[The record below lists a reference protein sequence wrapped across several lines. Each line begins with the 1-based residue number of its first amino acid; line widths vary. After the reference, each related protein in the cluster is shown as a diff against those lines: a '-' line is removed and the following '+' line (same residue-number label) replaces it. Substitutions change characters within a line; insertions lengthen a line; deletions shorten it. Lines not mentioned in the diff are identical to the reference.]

1 MCHDNSLVYNDLV
14 RKGLIVKD
22 GMNYGATFSIY
33 EDDPEQFHG
42 HGLVFLKHSN
52 EELKISS
59 IIRWNRISTFANKK
73 NLTGWNIRFSN
84 QPGKGES
91 YYSEEQIPT
100 ERSEHSLLKVPSGL
114 HCGPAG
120 RRTLIKWLEGNG
132 DLKQKY
138 CVLDNYKLSRGINNA
153 NPGVMACR
161 LWQES
166 QGLPDEVSKAIVGL
180 LKLQGIPTNI
190 TYRVLFENYLSKQ
203 LSSLMKRHSDSQ
215 EKLSM
220 LAEKMISMFQVTQIQ
235 PLIVDVLDLLVEIP
249 QSAMAKILEDTYSS
263 HHFYKIST
271 LNIKRKIWSASPEKL
286 NETIIP
292 LILKALF
299 LLRLGIFDDQ
309 MGNLS
314 SNENLNEYNMLIGQM
329 LQLIG
334 DPQAE
339 CSRIVYCQ
347 TVTIL
352 KLLFIKSSLQYKT
365 NTIKHTNVVNANDSR
380 NKSGTN
386 KNVEDRMVKVS
397 KTAECS
403 LTFQSER
410 FSEVKNKNLDLH
422 YTKVLPQDLCDLYT
436 KYANKTIGLSYS
448 YITHSTNNKINY
460 DLEEIVESNR
470 SLNDTFHSTDTAKSE
485 YRTKSMNETTDSV
498 KIENILENVI
508 SSDIDNDLLY
518 PDRGEHYYSLIRYSL
533 AMKCQEM
540 YKITNANMK
549 LIEPNFNL
557 LQLINKVHNSVDN
570 NLPTDE
576 LISMINKNNTYN
588 ITVKDDM
595 ELFNIS
601 FILCNPLLYNKV
613 VSYFVYYLFNMDMML
628 LTSKV
633 EIGYWIALI
642 SLGLS
647 CTYIGIV
654 KFILESQLNNV
665 MKINDDD
672 LDLKKSV
679 SYLKQYIKVCKPVSL
694 KKLLKYIYPI
704 EKDSRLFILKV
715 PPFFSNF
722 LTSNLTSQNSSDNK
736 SDNSI
741 HEDSV
746 KNPFR
751 RLGEFR
757 IEFDDKEGSAY
768 KIFEGDPDTSF
779 HSLLILYLPKLDSKS
794 VNEFKGSSRSFLN
807 LFRNDQAENS
817 PKDTPS
823 RTPLRFT
830 DEENKNIILK
840 ILEQFDHQKFD
851 SYSHIGNLL
860 SLTNRHYSSVKS
872 AQTTIGQINLAL
884 LNIFLEKLS
893 TLPYTMLNT
902 LSSTSNITKLL
913 FKMVS
918 IELIKTSLKN
928 VDGLNQNSEGL
939 KKFISSDRFKRE
951 AVVNFKT
958 PTDYL
963 YLKLLATIMFSD
975 TVKPKDP
982 VFKFAENVSN
992 YSICTSFILLY
1003 YYKKYGKDKSTEQ
1016 TLERLSKNCH
1026 KILYDKENKNNPS
1039 YPYRKWSYLFQE
1051 INKD

>member
-1 MCHDNSLVYNDLV
+1 MDY
-14 RKGLIVKD
+14 
-22 GMNYGATFSIY
+22 
-33 EDDPEQFHG
+33 
-42 HGLVFLKHSN
+42 
-52 EELKISS
+52 
-59 IIRWNRISTFANKK
+59 K

-84 QPGKGES
+84 QSEKGES
-91 YYSEEQIPT
+91 YFSEEQIRS
-100 ERSEHSLLKVPSGL
+100 ERSELSLLKVPSGL

-120 RRTLIKWLEGNG
+120 RRTLIKWLE
-132 DLKQKY
+132 
-138 CVLDNYKLSRGINNA
+138 DNYKLSRGINNA

-190 TYRVLFENYLSKQ
+190 TYKVLFENYLSKQ

-249 QSAMAKILEDTYSS
+249 QSAMSKILEDRYSS

-271 LNIKRKIWSASPEKL
+271 LNIKRKIWAASPEKL
-286 NETIIP
+286 NETITP
-292 LILKALF
+292 LIFKALF
-299 LLRLGIFDDQ
+299 LLRLGVFYLINYNYFQIFDDQ

-314 SNENLNEYNMLIGQM
+314 TNENLNEYNMLISQM

-365 NTIKHTNVVNANDSR
+365 NTTKHTNAVNTNTGKG
-380 NKSGTN
+380 KSGVN
-386 KNVEDRMVKVS
+386 KNSEERMVKVS

-403 LTFQSER
+403 LSFRTER
-410 FSEVKNKNLDLH
+410 FSEMKNKNLELH
-422 YTKVLPQDLCDLYT
+422 YTKVLPEDLCNLYT
-436 KYANKTIGLSYS
+436 TYANKTIGLSYS
-448 YITHSTNNKINY
+448 YITHTTDNTINY
-460 DLEEIVESNR
+460 EPETIDDGNR
-470 SLNDTFHSTDTAKSE
+470 SLNDTFHSTYTVKSD
-485 YRTKSMNETTDSV
+485 YRSKQMNDTTDSV

-508 SSDIDNDLLY
+508 NLDIDNDLLY
-518 PDRGEHYYSLIRYSL
+518 PGRGEHYFSLIRYSL

-540 YKITNANMK
+540 YKITNSGMK

-601 FILCNPLLYNKV
+601 FILCNPILYNKV

-633 EIGYWIALI
+633 EIGYWTALI
-642 SLGLS
+642 SLD
-647 CTYIGIV
+647 
-654 KFILESQLNNV
+654 V

-672 LDLKKSV
+672 LDLKKIV
-679 SYLKQYIKVCKPVSL
+679 SYLKPYTNVCKPVSL

-704 EKDSRLFILKV
+704 EKDSKLFELKV

-722 LTSNLTSQNSSDNK
+722 LTTNLTTQSSSDNANNC
-736 SDNSI
+736 DNSI
-741 HEDSV
+741 SDDSGD

-757 IEFDDKEGSAY
+757 IESNDKEGGSAY
-768 KIFEGDPDTSF
+768 KIVEDDPDTFF

-807 LFRNDQAENS
+807 LFRNDSADNNS
-817 PKDTPS
+817 KETPS
-823 RTPLRFT
+823 STSVRFNY
-830 DEENKNIILK
+830 EENKNIILR
-840 ILEQFDHQKFD
+840 ILEPFDHQKFD
-851 SYSHIGNLL
+851 SYTHIGNLL
-860 SLTNRHYSSVKS
+860 SLTNRHYSSVNKS
-872 AQTTIGQINLAL
+872 SQTTIGQINLAL
-884 LNIFLEKLS
+884 LHIFLEKLS
-893 TLPYTMLNT
+893 TLP
-902 LSSTSNITKLL
+902 
-913 FKMVS
+913 
-918 IELIKTSLKN
+918 
-928 VDGLNQNSEGL
+928 D
-939 KKFISSDRFKRE
+939 

-975 TVKPKDP
+975 TVKVIFTNFMMEFSPKTWFLSLQRMFQTI
-982 VFKFAENVSN
+982 VFALHSYF
-992 YSICTSFILLY
+992 CTIIRNMERINLRNKHWNCFQRTVI
-1003 YYKKYGKDKSTEQ
+1003 KYCMIRRIRI
-1016 TLERLSKNCH
+1016 TLHIHIGSGVIYFRS
-1026 KILYDKENKNNPS
+1026 
-1039 YPYRKWSYLFQE
+1039 
-1051 INKD
+1051 